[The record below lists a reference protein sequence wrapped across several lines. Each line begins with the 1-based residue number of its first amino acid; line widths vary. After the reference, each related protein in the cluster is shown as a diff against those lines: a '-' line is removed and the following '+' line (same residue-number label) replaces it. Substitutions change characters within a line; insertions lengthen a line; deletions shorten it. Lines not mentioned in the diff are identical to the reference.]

1 MDPLVVRL
9 QYLALGQLLSVPGG
23 TEACP
28 PLVINKTLPPVRKEM
43 EECCVIALTLGAKKV
58 FRAVRRA
65 ALPEGEALRLVPD
78 ERNNED
84 GGPEVSISVGT
95 PEDTDRAV
103 IHEREPVAWVS
114 AEVVDVHDGCVLD
127 LEQLGPGR
135 AGLRGGCALPVEH
148 PMDQDPE
155 ELDETA

>member
-1 MDPLVVRL
+1 LDPLAVRP
-9 QYLALGQLLSVPGG
+9 QYLALARLLSVPGG

-28 PLVINKTLPPVRKEM
+28 PLVINKTLPPVRKGE
-43 EECCVIALTLGAKKV
+43 EECGMIALTLGAKRV

-65 ALPEGEALRLVPD
+65 ALPEGEALRLVLD
-78 ERNNED
+78 VRNNED

-103 IHEREPVAWVS
+103 IHEGEPVAWVS
-114 AEVVDVHDGCVLD
+114 AEVVDVHDECVLD
-127 LEQLGPGR
+127 LEQLRPGR
-135 AGLRGGCALPVEH
+135 AGLRGGWALPVEH
-148 PMDQDPE
+148 PMDHDPE